1 MTSLFRRK
9 RKYSFSCKDVGM
21 NCGYEI
27 RNASS
32 EEELLEILMIH
43 VREEHNSNEISRDVL
58 NNIKRNIKKS

>member
-1 MTSLFRRK
+1 
-9 RKYSFSCKDVGM
+9 M